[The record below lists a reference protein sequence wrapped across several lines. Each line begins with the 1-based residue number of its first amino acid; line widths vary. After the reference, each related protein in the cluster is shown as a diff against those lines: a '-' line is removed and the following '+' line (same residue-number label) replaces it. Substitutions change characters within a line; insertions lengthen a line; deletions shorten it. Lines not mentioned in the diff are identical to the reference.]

1 MLCAVS
7 LKRMLSVAVVA
18 RGESGL
24 IGRLRG
30 AFNAQDIE
38 PTFVTADEFIV
49 QPDSLLPSGLEPAYS
64 SVIIFEPPLDELLLA
79 AEMRGVHQ
87 VVFVSSAMVY
97 GAWPNNPVPLT
108 ETAPLRPSN
117 TFDTAT
123 KLMLAEEVLAA
134 WQMRSRESRK
144 ACVLR
149 PALSLAA
156 EGTPRV
162 VSALAAGVGLRA
174 GEDDPPAQFLHLD
187 DLASAIA
194 TVVACDADGVF
205 NVAPDGWISG
215 EVMRGLASTPA
226 RLRLPG
232 PIADVFSHLRWVVQR
247 GPLPP
252 GLREYTRWPWVIS
265 NDALRSLGW
274 QPQVTNEQ
282 AYVEGTQT
290 PWYSMVSPKRKQE
303 LSLGVTAL
311 SLIAVFVT
319 LVRQVSRRR

>member
-1 MLCAVS
+1 MLN
-7 LKRMLSVAVVA
+7 VAVVA
-18 RGESGL
+18 RGEGGL

-30 AFNAQDIE
+30 ALHVRDIE
-38 PTFVTADEFIV
+38 PTFVTEDEFV
-49 QPDSLLPSGLEPAYS
+49 NLGDVDTQVDPASNYS
-64 SVIIFEPPLDELLLA
+64 CVVILEPPLDDLLEA
-79 AEMRGVHQ
+79 ATRRGVRH

-108 ETAPLRPSN
+108 EAAPLRPSN

-123 KLMLAEEVLAA
+123 QLMLAEEMLTA
-134 WQMRSRESRK
+134 WQAHAQEERRV
-144 ACVLR
+144 CVLR

-194 TVVACDADGVF
+194 TVVMCGADGVF

-232 PIADVFSHLRWVVQR
+232 AVADVLSHLRWVVQR

-265 NDALRSLGW
+265 NDALRALGW
-274 QPQVTNEQ
+274 QPEVTNEQ

-303 LSLGVTAL
+303 LSLGVMAL
-311 SLIAVFVT
+311 SLVAVLVT
-319 LVRQVSRRR
+319 LVRQVSKRR

>member
-18 RGESGL
+18 HGESGL

-30 AFNAQDIE
+30 AFSASDVE
-38 PTFVTADEFIV
+38 PTFVTVDEF
-49 QPDSLLPSGLEPAYS
+49 LAEPNVALVSRPESTYS
-64 SVIIFEPPLDELLLA
+64 CVVILEPPLSELLDA
-79 AEMRGVHQ
+79 AGRHGVNH

-108 ETAPLRPSN
+108 EAAPLRPSN
-117 TFDTAT
+117 TFDTIT
-123 KLMLAEEVLAA
+123 ELMLAEEMLTA
-134 WQMRSRESRK
+134 WQERSRNERK
-144 ACVLR
+144 VCVLR

-187 DLASAIA
+187 DLASALA
-194 TVVACDADGVF
+194 TVVACGADGVF

-232 PIADVFSHLRWVVQR
+232 AVADVLSHLRWVVQR

-265 NDALRSLGW
+265 NDALRALGW
-274 QPQVTNEQ
+274 QPTITNEQ

-311 SLIAVFVT
+311 LLVAT
-319 LVRQVSRRR
+319 LVALVRRVSRRR